1 MQLHPITALLHAWNG
16 GDQDALAIVTPLVH
30 EELRQLAR
38 RHMRGERN
46 GHSLQVTGL
55 INECYLRL
63 GDAQRVQWQ
72 GRTHFLAW
80 ASRLMRRILVD
91 VARERQAA
99 KRGAGFHHVTLD
111 EQHIAVEPGRDLL
124 ALDDA
129 LTALATL
136 DARKSQI
143 VELRFFGGLTNEE
156 VAETLGVSTRTVL
169 REWQLAKLWLFQE
182 LGGSPPP
189 PTREPRPVGALK
201 E

>member
-1 MQLHPITALLHAWNG
+1 MRPHPITALLHAWNG

-63 GDAQRVQWQ
+63 GAAQRVQWQ
-72 GRTHFLAW
+72 DRTHFLAW

-99 KRGAGFHHVTLD
+99 KRGAGFHHVTLH
-111 EQHIAVEPGRDLL
+111 EQQIPVEPGRDLL

-129 LTALATL
+129 LSALATL
-136 DARKSQI
+136 DVRKSQI
-143 VELRFFGGLTNEE
+143 VELRFFGGLTNDE
-156 VAETLGVSTRTVL
+156 VAQTLGVSTKTVL

-182 LGGSPPP
+182 LGGPPAAVRQ
-189 PTREPRPVGALK
+189 TSSAGAVK
-201 E
+201 K